1 MQKKILITGGAG
13 FIGSHLV
20 DELITLKNHEIT
32 VLDSLEEQVHGK
44 TKKPPTFLN
53 DECNFICGSILDY
66 SLMKELLKNHEI
78 VYHLAAMVGVG
89 QSMYE
94 IKKYTDT
101 NIQGTANLLNILAN
115 EDHSVE
121 KLIIASSNTIYG
133 EGKSSC
139 PNCGI
144 IYPKL
149 RNETQLL
156 QKQWDLTCPT
166 CGSVLKPEFTD
177 ESTPFNPSSV
187 YALSK
192 QVQEQMS
199 LLIGKTYGINTTILR
214 FFLVYGSR
222 QSLSN
227 PYTGV
232 CAIFASR
239 LLNNKPPI
247 VFEDGLQTRDFVH
260 VKDICQGLILAM
272 EKEPA
277 RGQIFN
283 LGSGISITI
292 KKVAEIMTK
301 KINPKLSPIYNQ
313 NYRIGDIR
321 HCVADIS
328 KAKKVLGYKPLYSFE
343 KGVND
348 LIEWVQDQAS
358 PPKDVSN
365 TALKELS
372 NKGLIR

>member
-20 DELITLKNHEIT
+20 DELLNQKNHQIT

-44 TKKPPTFLN
+44 TKKPPKYLS
-53 DECNFICGSILDY
+53 DKCNFIFGSVLNY
-66 SLMKELLKNHEI
+66 SLMKELLKNHEV

-94 IKKYTDT
+94 IKKYTDV
-101 NIQGTANLLNILAN
+101 NIQGTANLLNIIAN
-115 EDHSVE
+115 EDHSIK
-121 KLIIASSNTIYG
+121 KLIIASSNTVYG
-133 EGKSSC
+133 EGKTCC

-149 RNETQLL
+149 RNETQLM
-156 QKQWDLTCPT
+156 QKQWELTCPT
-166 CGSVLKPEFTD
+166 CGSLLKPEFTD

-192 QVQEQMS
+192 QVQEQMG

-272 EKEPA
+272 EKKAA

-283 LGSGISITI
+283 LGSGVPITI
-292 KKVAEIMTK
+292 KKVAETMTK
-301 KINPKLSPIYNQ
+301 KINPKIHPIYNQ

-328 KAKKVLGYKPLYSFE
+328 KVKKMLGYKPNYTFE
-343 KGVND
+343 KGIED
-348 LIEWVQDQAS
+348 LIEWIKLQTIPS
-358 PPKDVSN
+358 KGISN
-365 TALKELS
+365 KALEELS
-372 NKGLIR
+372 NKGLIK

>member
-283 LGSGISITI
+283 LGSGIPITI

-343 KGVND
+343 KGVDD
-348 LIEWVQDQAS
+348 LIEWIQDQAS
-358 PPKDVSN
+358 LPKDVSN